1 MSIAAYNVKQL
12 GEVLGVSESMGY
24 KLIRQMNAE
33 LTQKGFLVIRGR
45 VSQAYVFGNFL
56 GILPFLGDFWEPHQS
71 YLWNVNNTNGGTT

>member
-1 MSIAAYNVKQL
+1 MSIATYNAKQL

-45 VSQAYVFGNFL
+45 VSQAYVAQRFFGGNA
-56 GILPFLGDFWEPHQS
+56 EPTDG
-71 YLWNVNNTNGGTT
+71 NRMCDIGG